1 MGLVWSGGII
11 ERQALIQSLDQQIQE
26 LVIVTGLPA

>member
-1 MGLVWSGGII
+1 MGLVWSGRII